1 VAEVVTPLCELAV
14 IAVLPLERFEVSR
27 TKPLEARTVIR
38 TPSLPKSAV
47 VSGESLDAY
56 RTFQTA
62 VDAILDRV
70 VSPIAAS
77 AVCHN
82 PKIDR
87 RGIASKTQPRT
98 RATTRTRRPALA
110 LSTSSS
116 SPKNDLANKSPFHKP
131 NSNQFGKK
139 SLFDVRGYLG
149 PEPACKWVITL
160 TIPYAEGRMPQRKR
174 RPRTTPDFA
183 AIEELT
189 ANLLATHGESGL
201 RIEELQRATGV
212 SKSSLYGKYGG
223 RDGLVAAGLM
233 VLYERH
239 YRETIGVIDEVVR
252 TAQSR
257 DELMKRF
264 RQLTHYVA
272 NQQRTTERLHRA
284 AVLAG
289 TIARPELRA
298 KVVALQ
304 SAMMEDLA
312 RSIDLARIRGFAK
325 EGHSSRVLANFISA
339 LTFGRIIVA
348 FDNNL
353 PADELEQWTDAAM
366 EMFSELLFAD

>member
-1 VAEVVTPLCELAV
+1 
-14 IAVLPLERFEVSR
+14 
-27 TKPLEARTVIR
+27 
-38 TPSLPKSAV
+38 
-47 VSGESLDAY
+47 
-56 RTFQTA
+56 
-62 VDAILDRV
+62 
-70 VSPIAAS
+70 
-77 AVCHN
+77 
-82 PKIDR
+82 
-87 RGIASKTQPRT
+87 
-98 RATTRTRRPALA
+98 
-110 LSTSSS
+110 
-116 SPKNDLANKSPFHKP
+116 
-131 NSNQFGKK
+131 
-139 SLFDVRGYLG
+139 
-149 PEPACKWVITL
+149 
-160 TIPYAEGRMPQRKR
+160 MPQRKR

-189 ANLLATHGESGL
+189 ANLLAAHGESGL

-252 TAQSR
+252 TSQSR
-257 DELMKRF
+257 DELVERF

-272 NQQRTTERLHRA
+272 DLKRTTERLHRA

-304 SAMMEDLA
+304 SDMMKDLA
-312 RSIDLARIRGFAK
+312 RSIDLARVRGFAK
-325 EGHSSRVLANFISA
+325 EGYSSRVLANFISA

-348 FDNNL
+348 FDNDL
-353 PADELEQWTDAAM
+353 PADELQQWTDAGM
-366 EMFSELLFAD
+366 EMLGSLFFAD

>member
-1 VAEVVTPLCELAV
+1 
-14 IAVLPLERFEVSR
+14 
-27 TKPLEARTVIR
+27 
-38 TPSLPKSAV
+38 
-47 VSGESLDAY
+47 
-56 RTFQTA
+56 
-62 VDAILDRV
+62 
-70 VSPIAAS
+70 
-77 AVCHN
+77 
-82 PKIDR
+82 
-87 RGIASKTQPRT
+87 
-98 RATTRTRRPALA
+98 
-110 LSTSSS
+110 
-116 SPKNDLANKSPFHKP
+116 
-131 NSNQFGKK
+131 
-139 SLFDVRGYLG
+139 
-149 PEPACKWVITL
+149 
-160 TIPYAEGRMPQRKR
+160 MPQRKR

-189 ANLLATHGESGL
+189 ANLLAAHGESGL

-252 TAQSR
+252 TSQSR
-257 DELMKRF
+257 DELMERF

-272 NQQRTTERLHRA
+272 DLKRTTERLHRA

-304 SAMMEDLA
+304 SDMMKDLA
-312 RSIDLARIRGFAK
+312 RSIDLARVRGFAK
-325 EGHSSRVLANFISA
+325 QGYSSRVLANFISA

-348 FDNNL
+348 FDNDL
-353 PADELEQWTDAAM
+353 PADELQQWTDAGM
-366 EMFSELLFAD
+366 EMLGSLFFAD

>member
-1 VAEVVTPLCELAV
+1 
-14 IAVLPLERFEVSR
+14 
-27 TKPLEARTVIR
+27 
-38 TPSLPKSAV
+38 
-47 VSGESLDAY
+47 
-56 RTFQTA
+56 
-62 VDAILDRV
+62 
-70 VSPIAAS
+70 
-77 AVCHN
+77 
-82 PKIDR
+82 
-87 RGIASKTQPRT
+87 
-98 RATTRTRRPALA
+98 
-110 LSTSSS
+110 
-116 SPKNDLANKSPFHKP
+116 
-131 NSNQFGKK
+131 
-139 SLFDVRGYLG
+139 
-149 PEPACKWVITL
+149 
-160 TIPYAEGRMPQRKR
+160 MPQRKR

-189 ANLLATHGESGL
+189 ANLLAAHGESGL

-252 TAQSR
+252 TSQSR
-257 DELMKRF
+257 DELVERF

-272 NQQRTTERLHRA
+272 DLKRTTERLHRA

-304 SAMMEDLA
+304 SDMMKDLA
-312 RSIDLARIRGFAK
+312 RSIDLARVRGFAK
-325 EGHSSRVLANFISA
+325 EGYSSRVLANFISA

-348 FDNNL
+348 FDNDL
-353 PADELEQWTDAAM
+353 PADELQQWTDVGM
-366 EMFSELLFAD
+366 EMLGSLFFAD

>member
-1 VAEVVTPLCELAV
+1 
-14 IAVLPLERFEVSR
+14 
-27 TKPLEARTVIR
+27 
-38 TPSLPKSAV
+38 
-47 VSGESLDAY
+47 
-56 RTFQTA
+56 
-62 VDAILDRV
+62 
-70 VSPIAAS
+70 
-77 AVCHN
+77 
-82 PKIDR
+82 
-87 RGIASKTQPRT
+87 
-98 RATTRTRRPALA
+98 
-110 LSTSSS
+110 
-116 SPKNDLANKSPFHKP
+116 
-131 NSNQFGKK
+131 
-139 SLFDVRGYLG
+139 
-149 PEPACKWVITL
+149 
-160 TIPYAEGRMPQRKR
+160 MPQRKR

>member
-1 VAEVVTPLCELAV
+1 
-14 IAVLPLERFEVSR
+14 
-27 TKPLEARTVIR
+27 
-38 TPSLPKSAV
+38 
-47 VSGESLDAY
+47 
-56 RTFQTA
+56 
-62 VDAILDRV
+62 
-70 VSPIAAS
+70 
-77 AVCHN
+77 
-82 PKIDR
+82 
-87 RGIASKTQPRT
+87 
-98 RATTRTRRPALA
+98 
-110 LSTSSS
+110 
-116 SPKNDLANKSPFHKP
+116 
-131 NSNQFGKK
+131 
-139 SLFDVRGYLG
+139 
-149 PEPACKWVITL
+149 
-160 TIPYAEGRMPQRKR
+160 MPQRKR

-189 ANLLATHGESGL
+189 ANLLAAHGESGL

-252 TAQSR
+252 TSQSR
-257 DELMKRF
+257 DELVERF

-272 NQQRTTERLHRA
+272 DLKRTTERLHRA

-304 SAMMEDLA
+304 SDMMKDLA
-312 RSIDLARIRGFAK
+312 RSIDLARVRGFVK
-325 EGHSSRVLANFISA
+325 QGYSSRVLANFISA

-348 FDNNL
+348 FDNDL
-353 PADELEQWTDAAM
+353 PADELQQWTDVGM
-366 EMFSELLFAD
+366 EMLGSLFFAD

>member
-1 VAEVVTPLCELAV
+1 
-14 IAVLPLERFEVSR
+14 
-27 TKPLEARTVIR
+27 
-38 TPSLPKSAV
+38 
-47 VSGESLDAY
+47 
-56 RTFQTA
+56 
-62 VDAILDRV
+62 
-70 VSPIAAS
+70 
-77 AVCHN
+77 
-82 PKIDR
+82 
-87 RGIASKTQPRT
+87 
-98 RATTRTRRPALA
+98 
-110 LSTSSS
+110 
-116 SPKNDLANKSPFHKP
+116 
-131 NSNQFGKK
+131 
-139 SLFDVRGYLG
+139 
-149 PEPACKWVITL
+149 
-160 TIPYAEGRMPQRKR
+160 MPQRKR

-189 ANLLATHGESGL
+189 ANLLAAHGESGL

-252 TAQSR
+252 TSQSR
-257 DELMKRF
+257 DELMERF

-272 NQQRTTERLHRA
+272 DLKRTTERLHRA

-304 SAMMEDLA
+304 SEVMKDLA
-312 RSIDLARIRGFAK
+312 RSIDLARVRGFAK
-325 EGHSSRVLANFISA
+325 QGYSSRVLANFISA

-348 FDNNL
+348 FDNDL
-353 PADELEQWTDAAM
+353 PADELQQWTDAGM
-366 EMFSELLFAD
+366 EMLGSLFFAD

>member
-1 VAEVVTPLCELAV
+1 
-14 IAVLPLERFEVSR
+14 
-27 TKPLEARTVIR
+27 
-38 TPSLPKSAV
+38 
-47 VSGESLDAY
+47 
-56 RTFQTA
+56 
-62 VDAILDRV
+62 
-70 VSPIAAS
+70 
-77 AVCHN
+77 
-82 PKIDR
+82 
-87 RGIASKTQPRT
+87 
-98 RATTRTRRPALA
+98 
-110 LSTSSS
+110 
-116 SPKNDLANKSPFHKP
+116 
-131 NSNQFGKK
+131 
-139 SLFDVRGYLG
+139 
-149 PEPACKWVITL
+149 
-160 TIPYAEGRMPQRKR
+160 MPQRKR

-223 RDGLVAAGLM
+223 RDGLVAVGLM

>member
-1 VAEVVTPLCELAV
+1 V
-14 IAVLPLERFEVSR
+14 
-27 TKPLEARTVIR
+27 
-38 TPSLPKSAV
+38 
-47 VSGESLDAY
+47 
-56 RTFQTA
+56 
-62 VDAILDRV
+62 
-70 VSPIAAS
+70 
-77 AVCHN
+77 
-82 PKIDR
+82 
-87 RGIASKTQPRT
+87 
-98 RATTRTRRPALA
+98 
-110 LSTSSS
+110 
-116 SPKNDLANKSPFHKP
+116 
-131 NSNQFGKK
+131 
-139 SLFDVRGYLG
+139 
-149 PEPACKWVITL
+149 
-160 TIPYAEGRMPQRKR
+160 PQRKR

>member
-1 VAEVVTPLCELAV
+1 
-14 IAVLPLERFEVSR
+14 
-27 TKPLEARTVIR
+27 
-38 TPSLPKSAV
+38 
-47 VSGESLDAY
+47 
-56 RTFQTA
+56 
-62 VDAILDRV
+62 
-70 VSPIAAS
+70 
-77 AVCHN
+77 
-82 PKIDR
+82 
-87 RGIASKTQPRT
+87 
-98 RATTRTRRPALA
+98 
-110 LSTSSS
+110 
-116 SPKNDLANKSPFHKP
+116 
-131 NSNQFGKK
+131 
-139 SLFDVRGYLG
+139 
-149 PEPACKWVITL
+149 
-160 TIPYAEGRMPQRKR
+160 MPQRKR

-325 EGHSSRVLANFISA
+325 EGHSSRLLANFISA

>member
-1 VAEVVTPLCELAV
+1 
-14 IAVLPLERFEVSR
+14 
-27 TKPLEARTVIR
+27 
-38 TPSLPKSAV
+38 
-47 VSGESLDAY
+47 
-56 RTFQTA
+56 
-62 VDAILDRV
+62 
-70 VSPIAAS
+70 
-77 AVCHN
+77 
-82 PKIDR
+82 
-87 RGIASKTQPRT
+87 
-98 RATTRTRRPALA
+98 
-110 LSTSSS
+110 
-116 SPKNDLANKSPFHKP
+116 
-131 NSNQFGKK
+131 
-139 SLFDVRGYLG
+139 
-149 PEPACKWVITL
+149 
-160 TIPYAEGRMPQRKR
+160 MPQRKR

-189 ANLLATHGESGL
+189 ANLLAAHGESGL

-252 TAQSR
+252 TSQSR
-257 DELMKRF
+257 DELVERF

-272 NQQRTTERLHRA
+272 DLKRTTERLHRA

-304 SAMMEDLA
+304 SDMMKDLA
-312 RSIDLARIRGFAK
+312 RSIDLARVRGFAK
-325 EGHSSRVLANFISA
+325 QGYSSRVLANFISA

-348 FDNNL
+348 FDNDL
-353 PADELEQWTDAAM
+353 PADELQQWTDVGM
-366 EMFSELLFAD
+366 EMLGSLFFAD

>member
-1 VAEVVTPLCELAV
+1 
-14 IAVLPLERFEVSR
+14 
-27 TKPLEARTVIR
+27 
-38 TPSLPKSAV
+38 
-47 VSGESLDAY
+47 
-56 RTFQTA
+56 
-62 VDAILDRV
+62 
-70 VSPIAAS
+70 
-77 AVCHN
+77 
-82 PKIDR
+82 
-87 RGIASKTQPRT
+87 
-98 RATTRTRRPALA
+98 
-110 LSTSSS
+110 
-116 SPKNDLANKSPFHKP
+116 
-131 NSNQFGKK
+131 
-139 SLFDVRGYLG
+139 
-149 PEPACKWVITL
+149 
-160 TIPYAEGRMPQRKR
+160 MPQRKR

-189 ANLLATHGESGL
+189 ANLLAAHGESGL

-252 TAQSR
+252 TSQSR
-257 DELMKRF
+257 DELVERF

-272 NQQRTTERLHRA
+272 DLKRTTERLHRA

-304 SAMMEDLA
+304 SDMMKDLA
-312 RSIDLARIRGFAK
+312 RSIDLARVRGFAK
-325 EGHSSRVLANFISA
+325 QGYSSRVLANFISA

-348 FDNNL
+348 FDNDL
-353 PADELEQWTDAAM
+353 PADELQQWTDAGM
-366 EMFSELLFAD
+366 EMLGSLFFAD

>member
-1 VAEVVTPLCELAV
+1 
-14 IAVLPLERFEVSR
+14 
-27 TKPLEARTVIR
+27 
-38 TPSLPKSAV
+38 
-47 VSGESLDAY
+47 
-56 RTFQTA
+56 
-62 VDAILDRV
+62 
-70 VSPIAAS
+70 
-77 AVCHN
+77 
-82 PKIDR
+82 
-87 RGIASKTQPRT
+87 
-98 RATTRTRRPALA
+98 
-110 LSTSSS
+110 
-116 SPKNDLANKSPFHKP
+116 
-131 NSNQFGKK
+131 
-139 SLFDVRGYLG
+139 
-149 PEPACKWVITL
+149 
-160 TIPYAEGRMPQRKR
+160 MPQRKR

-189 ANLLATHGESGL
+189 ANLLAAHGESGL

-252 TAQSR
+252 TSQSR
-257 DELMKRF
+257 DELMERF

-272 NQQRTTERLHRA
+272 DLKRTTERLHRA

-304 SAMMEDLA
+304 SDMMKDLA
-312 RSIDLARIRGFAK
+312 RSIDLARVRGFAK
-325 EGHSSRVLANFISA
+325 QGYSSRVLANFISA

-348 FDNNL
+348 FDNDL
-353 PADELEQWTDAAM
+353 PADELQQWTDAGM
-366 EMFSELLFAD
+366 EMLGLLFFAD

>member
-1 VAEVVTPLCELAV
+1 
-14 IAVLPLERFEVSR
+14 
-27 TKPLEARTVIR
+27 
-38 TPSLPKSAV
+38 
-47 VSGESLDAY
+47 
-56 RTFQTA
+56 
-62 VDAILDRV
+62 
-70 VSPIAAS
+70 
-77 AVCHN
+77 
-82 PKIDR
+82 
-87 RGIASKTQPRT
+87 
-98 RATTRTRRPALA
+98 
-110 LSTSSS
+110 
-116 SPKNDLANKSPFHKP
+116 
-131 NSNQFGKK
+131 
-139 SLFDVRGYLG
+139 
-149 PEPACKWVITL
+149 
-160 TIPYAEGRMPQRKR
+160 MPQRKR

-189 ANLLATHGESGL
+189 ANLLAKHGESGL

>member
-1 VAEVVTPLCELAV
+1 
-14 IAVLPLERFEVSR
+14 
-27 TKPLEARTVIR
+27 
-38 TPSLPKSAV
+38 
-47 VSGESLDAY
+47 
-56 RTFQTA
+56 
-62 VDAILDRV
+62 
-70 VSPIAAS
+70 
-77 AVCHN
+77 
-82 PKIDR
+82 
-87 RGIASKTQPRT
+87 
-98 RATTRTRRPALA
+98 
-110 LSTSSS
+110 
-116 SPKNDLANKSPFHKP
+116 
-131 NSNQFGKK
+131 
-139 SLFDVRGYLG
+139 
-149 PEPACKWVITL
+149 
-160 TIPYAEGRMPQRKR
+160 MPQRKR

-239 YRETIGVIDEVVR
+239 YRETIGVVDEVVR

-257 DELMKRF
+257 DELIKRF

>member
-1 VAEVVTPLCELAV
+1 
-14 IAVLPLERFEVSR
+14 
-27 TKPLEARTVIR
+27 
-38 TPSLPKSAV
+38 
-47 VSGESLDAY
+47 
-56 RTFQTA
+56 
-62 VDAILDRV
+62 
-70 VSPIAAS
+70 
-77 AVCHN
+77 
-82 PKIDR
+82 
-87 RGIASKTQPRT
+87 
-98 RATTRTRRPALA
+98 
-110 LSTSSS
+110 
-116 SPKNDLANKSPFHKP
+116 
-131 NSNQFGKK
+131 
-139 SLFDVRGYLG
+139 
-149 PEPACKWVITL
+149 
-160 TIPYAEGRMPQRKR
+160 MPQRKR

-189 ANLLATHGESGL
+189 ANLLAAHGESGL

-252 TAQSR
+252 TSQSR
-257 DELMKRF
+257 DELMERF

-272 NQQRTTERLHRA
+272 DLKRTTERLHRA

-304 SAMMEDLA
+304 SDMMKDLA
-312 RSIDLARIRGFAK
+312 RSIDLARVRGFAK
-325 EGHSSRVLANFISA
+325 QGYSSRVLANFISA

-348 FDNNL
+348 FDNDL
-353 PADELEQWTDAAM
+353 PADELQQWTDVGM
-366 EMFSELLFAD
+366 EMLGSLFFAD

>member
-1 VAEVVTPLCELAV
+1 
-14 IAVLPLERFEVSR
+14 
-27 TKPLEARTVIR
+27 
-38 TPSLPKSAV
+38 
-47 VSGESLDAY
+47 
-56 RTFQTA
+56 
-62 VDAILDRV
+62 
-70 VSPIAAS
+70 
-77 AVCHN
+77 
-82 PKIDR
+82 
-87 RGIASKTQPRT
+87 
-98 RATTRTRRPALA
+98 
-110 LSTSSS
+110 
-116 SPKNDLANKSPFHKP
+116 
-131 NSNQFGKK
+131 
-139 SLFDVRGYLG
+139 
-149 PEPACKWVITL
+149 
-160 TIPYAEGRMPQRKR
+160 MPQRKR

-189 ANLLATHGESGL
+189 ANLLAAHGESGL

-252 TAQSR
+252 TSQSR
-257 DELMKRF
+257 DELVERF

-272 NQQRTTERLHRA
+272 DLKRTTERLHRA

-304 SAMMEDLA
+304 SEVMKDLA
-312 RSIDLARIRGFAK
+312 RSIDLARVRGFAK
-325 EGHSSRVLANFISA
+325 QGYSSRVLANFISA

-348 FDNNL
+348 FDNDL
-353 PADELEQWTDAAM
+353 PADELQQWTDVGM
-366 EMFSELLFAD
+366 EMLGSLFFAD